1 MIKYIKTPCLKNH
14 NKQARLKYLGELKFS
29 KNLIELSKLAGRFAI
44 QTLGL
49 AILLATAFFT
59 TCWLGDYAVYLLNK

>member
-1 MIKYIKTPCLKNH
+1 MIKYIKTPCLKSY
-14 NKQARLKYLGELKFS
+14 NKQARLKYLV
-29 KNLIELSKLAGRFAI
+29 ELSKLAGRFAV

-59 TCWLGDYAVYLLNK
+59 TCWLGDYAVYLINK